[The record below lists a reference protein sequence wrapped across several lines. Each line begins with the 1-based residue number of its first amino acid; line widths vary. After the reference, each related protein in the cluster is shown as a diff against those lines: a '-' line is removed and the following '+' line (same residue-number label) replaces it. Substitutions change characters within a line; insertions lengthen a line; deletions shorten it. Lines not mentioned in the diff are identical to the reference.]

1 MGTLLS
7 VCTSVRPLSSTTFLN
22 VLTLIETLKKIAGK
36 MKESVGE
43 KKLCFVNTIVRR
55 IACCSGKFSPVSK
68 HAFP

>member
-36 MKESVGE
+36 MKESVG
-43 KKLCFVNTIVRR
+43 KKKNYAL
-55 IACCSGKFSPVSK
+55 
-68 HAFP
+68 

>member
-22 VLTLIETLKKIAGK
+22 VLNLIETLKKITID

-43 KKLCFVNTIVRR
+43 KICFVNMIV
-55 IACCSGKFSPVSK
+55 
-68 HAFP
+68 